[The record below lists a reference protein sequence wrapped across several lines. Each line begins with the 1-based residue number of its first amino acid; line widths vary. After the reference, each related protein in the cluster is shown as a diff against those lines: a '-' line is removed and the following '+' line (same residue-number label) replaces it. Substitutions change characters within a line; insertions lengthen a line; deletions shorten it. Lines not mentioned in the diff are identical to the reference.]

1 MARPI
6 AQTATALLEGL
17 LFEAI
22 AEADGDEAVAL
33 VRAVQA
39 GEAAL
44 PDLTAQQGEFVA
56 RALTCRSLLISIA
69 EDAAGRR
76 RSAEAEAM
84 DNTDPLRSLHASV
97 EAVRAA
103 GGPTPRKAL
112 DGLDVTPVFTA
123 HPTEVRRR
131 AVVEREFE
139 ISRLILA
146 ARHRL
151 SPAQDRR
158 FTEDLYR
165 EIALLWRMRLHRP
178 ERIAVT
184 DEIRN
189 ALAIVRDSV
198 LPALAELYESWSR
211 DLGDVLPDHPI
222 LRLGSWI
229 GGDRDGHPGVNDDT
243 LRQALRAN
251 ARVILNHYSDEVRAL
266 WFDLAIS
273 SDLSPVSSALRTLA
287 ETATDMSPHRRDE
300 PYRLALEHIWERLSG
315 TANLLAGGAYPARAT
330 AYDHPREFVA
340 DLEVV
345 SASLSENGDARLVGH
360 RLATLIALARA
371 CGFHLMRLDLR
382 QNADVHERV
391 LTELFDRAATGVE
404 YDVLTEAKRVK
415 VLLAE
420 LSHERPLRSPFAS
433 YSPETAKE
441 LATLDAAAE
450 AVRLYGRECLCAY
463 VISKT
468 DSLSDILEPLVLLK
482 QVGLVTGGAEPR
494 TQLPVSPLFETIE
507 DLEHGPSILS
517 AWLRLPEARSLLG
530 KTPVQDVM
538 LGYSDSNKDGGYVT
552 SRFSVVRA
560 AERLA
565 ERCEDHHVGLRLFH
579 GRGGSIGRGG
589 GPAPRAVLAQPPG
602 SVQGRIRMTEQGEM
616 IAHRFGDQPI
626 ARRSLESLVAAV
638 VLASHKPVEAKPGAA
653 KHEHALRAL
662 AAGSL
667 AAYRALVYDDP
678 AFADFFWSATPI
690 NEIASLNIGS
700 RPASRGAGRRIEDLR
715 AIPWVFSWSQA
726 RFLLP
731 SWYGFAG
738 GAQRAGLSAGQ
749 LQDLVGASEFFS
761 TLMAN
766 MELALVQADMGFAQR
781 YAALASDKAAA
792 GRIMDA
798 VKREHAA
805 AVEMALAARGGSS
818 LLEDQPHLSA
828 SIARALE
835 TIRPLNDLQ
844 LDLLGRR
851 RGGDESEAVFLGVE
865 LTIAGIAAG
874 LRTTG

>member
-1 MARPI
+1 LARAL
-6 AQTATALLEGL
+6 AQTTTALLEGL
-17 LFEAI
+17 LAEAI
-22 AEADGDEAVAL
+22 AEADGAEAVAL
-33 VRAVQA
+33 VANVQA
-39 GEAAL
+39 GEVDPKAL
-44 PDLTAQQGEFVA
+44 SAEQAEFVA
-56 RALTCRSLLISIA
+56 RAMTCRSLLMSIA

-76 RSAEAEAM
+76 RSAEAEAA
-84 DNTDPLRSLHASV
+84 DPSDPLRSLHAAV
-97 EAVRAA
+97 EAVRKA

-139 ISRLILA
+139 ISRLILG

-151 SPAQDRR
+151 LPAQETR
-158 FTEDLYR
+158 FREDLYR

-178 ERIAVT
+178 ERIAVA

-198 LPALAELYESWSR
+198 LPALAELYENWSR
-211 DLGDVLPDHPI
+211 ELPKELPEHPI

-229 GGDRDGHPGVNDDT
+229 GGDRDGHPGVNGDT
-243 LRQALRAN
+243 LRAALRAN

-273 SDLSPVSSALRTLA
+273 SDLSPVSPALQALA
-287 ETATDMSPHRRDE
+287 DTATDMSPHRRDE
-300 PYRLALEHIWERLSG
+300 PYRLALEHVWERLSG
-315 TANLLAGGAYPARAT
+315 TANVLASGAYPARAP
-330 AYDHPREFVA
+330 AYDHPRDFVA

-345 SASLSENGDARLVGH
+345 SRSLTENGDARLVGH
-360 RLATLIALARA
+360 RLSTLIALARA

-404 YDVLTEAKRVK
+404 YDVLPEAKRVK

-420 LSHERPLRSPFAS
+420 LAHERPLRSPFAS
-433 YSPETAKE
+433 YSPETSKE

-450 AVRLYGRECLCAY
+450 AVKLYGREALCAY

-494 TQLPVSPLFETIE
+494 TQLPVSPLFETID

-530 KTPVQDVM
+530 KPAVQDVM

-626 ARRSLESLVAAV
+626 ARRSLESLVAAT
-638 VLASHKPVEAKPGAA
+638 VLASHKPAEARAGGA
-653 KHEHALRAL
+653 KYEQTLKALSSGA
-662 AAGSL
+662 L

-690 NEIASLNIGS
+690 DEIAHLNIGS
-700 RPASRGAGRRIEDLR
+700 RPASRSAGRRIEDLR

-731 SWYGFAG
+731 GWYGFAG
-738 GAQRAGLSAGQ
+738 GAEKAKLSKGA
-749 LQDLVGASEFFS
+749 LQDLAGGSEFFA
-761 TLMAN
+761 TLLAN
-766 MELALVQADMGFAQR
+766 MELALAQADMGFAAR

-792 GRIMDA
+792 ARIMEA

-805 AVEMALAARGGSS
+805 AMELALTIRGGTT
-818 LLEDQPHLSA
+818 LLEDQPHLQA
-828 SIARALE
+828 SINRALAA
-835 TIRPLNDLQ
+835 IAPLNELQ
-844 LDLLGRR
+844 LELMGRR

>member
-1 MARPI
+1 MARSV
-6 AQTATALLEGL
+6 AQTTTALLEGL

-22 AEADGDEAVAL
+22 AEADGEDAVAL
-33 VRAVQA
+33 VRRVQA
-39 GEAAL
+39 GEAVLA
-44 PDLTAQQGEFVA
+44 DLTADQGEFVA

-76 RSAEAEAM
+76 RSAETEAM
-84 DNTDPLRSLHASV
+84 DTTDPLRSLHASV

-139 ISRLILA
+139 ISRLILG

-151 SPAQDRR
+151 SPAQDKR

-211 DLGDVLPDHPI
+211 DLGASLPEHPI

-229 GGDRDGHPGVNDDT
+229 GGDRDGHPGVNGDT

-273 SDLSPVSSALRTLA
+273 SDLSPVSEALRALA
-287 ETATDMSPHRRDE
+287 DTATDMSPHRRDE
-300 PYRLALEHIWERLSG
+300 PYRLALEHVWERLSG
-315 TANLLAGGAYPARAT
+315 TANLLAGGTYPARAA
-330 AYDHPREFVA
+330 AYDHPRDFVA
-340 DLEVV
+340 HLEVV
-345 SASLSENGDARLVGH
+345 SASLSENGDGRLVGH

-404 YDVLTEAKRVK
+404 YDVLSEAGRVK

-433 YSPETAKE
+433 YSPETSKE

-450 AVRLYGRECLCAY
+450 AVRLYGREALCAY

-494 TQLPVSPLFETIE
+494 TQLPVSPLFETID

-530 KTPVQDVM
+530 KAPVQDVM

-653 KHEHALRAL
+653 KHETALRAL
-662 AAGSL
+662 AAGSQ

-678 AFADFFWSATPI
+678 AFAEFFWSATPI

-700 RPASRGAGRRIEDLR
+700 RPASRGAGRKIEDLR

-766 MELALVQADMGFAQR
+766 MEMALVQADMAFAEQ

-792 GRIMDA
+792 RRIMDA
-798 VKREHAA
+798 VRREHAA
-805 AVEMALAARGGSS
+805 AVEIALSARGGST

-828 SIARALE
+828 SIIRALE

>member
-6 AQTATALLEGL
+6 AQPAAALLEGL
-17 LFEAI
+17 LTEAI
-22 AEADGDEAVAL
+22 AEADGPDAVAL
-33 VRAVQA
+33 IARVQA
-39 GEAAL
+39 GEASL
-44 PDLTAQQGEFVA
+44 KDLGAPQAEFVA
-56 RALTCRSLLISIA
+56 RALTCRSLLLSIA

-76 RSAEAEAM
+76 RGAEAEAM
-84 DNTDPLRSLHASV
+84 DTTDPLRSLHAAV

-139 ISRLILA
+139 ISRLILG

-151 SPAQDRR
+151 TPAQETRYR
-158 FTEDLYR
+158 EDLYR

-178 ERIAVT
+178 ERIAVA

-198 LPALAELYESWSR
+198 LPALAELYETWSR
-211 DLGDVLPDHPI
+211 ELGAVLPDHPV

-229 GGDRDGHPGVNDDT
+229 GGDRDGHPGVDGDT
-243 LRQALRAN
+243 LRLALRSN

-273 SDLSPVSSALRTLA
+273 SSLSPVSTDLQALA
-287 ETATDMSPHRRDE
+287 DSGQDISPHRRDE
-300 PYRLALEHIWERLSG
+300 PYRLALEHVWERLSA
-315 TANLLAGGAYPARAT
+315 TANLLAGGAYPARAP

-340 DLEVV
+340 DLEIV
-345 SASLSENGDARLVGH
+345 SASLTDNGDARLVGH

-433 YSPETAKE
+433 YSPETSKE

-450 AVRLYGRECLCAY
+450 AVRLYGREALCAY

-494 TQLPVSPLFETIE
+494 TLLPVSPLFETID

-530 KTPVQDVM
+530 KAPVQDVM

-565 ERCEDHHVGLRLFH
+565 QRCEDHHVGLRLFH

-638 VLASHKPVEAKPGAA
+638 VLASHKPVEARPGAA

-678 AFADFFWSATPI
+678 AFAAFFWSATPI
-690 NEIASLNIGS
+690 NEIAALNIGS
-700 RPASRGAGRRIEDLR
+700 RPASRAAGRRIEDLR

-738 GAQRAGLSAGQ
+738 GAQRADLSAGA
-749 LQDLVGASEFFS
+749 LRDLVGASEFFA

-766 MELALVQADMGFAQR
+766 MELALVQADMAFAER
-781 YAALASDKAAA
+781 YAALASDKPAAR
-792 GRIMDA
+792 RIMDA

-805 AVEMALAARGGSS
+805 AVDLALAARGGST
-818 LLEDQPHLSA
+818 LLEDQPHLQA

-844 LDLLGRR
+844 LDLLSRR
-851 RGGDESEAVFLGVE
+851 RGGDESEEVFLGVE

>member
-1 MARPI
+1 LARPV
-6 AQTATALLEGL
+6 AQTTSALLEGL
-17 LFEAI
+17 LAEAI
-22 AEADGDEAVAL
+22 AEADGPEAVAL
-33 VRAVQA
+33 IARVRA
-39 GEAAL
+39 GEASLDAL
-44 PDLTAQQGEFVA
+44 SAEEGEFVA
-56 RALTCRSLLISIA
+56 RALTCRSLLMSIA

-76 RSAEAEAM
+76 RSAEAEAL
-84 DNTDPLRSLHASV
+84 DPSDPLRSLHASL

-103 GGPTPRKAL
+103 GGPSARKAL

-139 ISRLILA
+139 ISRLILG

-151 SPAQDRR
+151 SPAQETR
-158 FTEDLYR
+158 FREDLYR

-178 ERIAVT
+178 ERIAVA

-198 LPALAELYESWSR
+198 LPALAELYENWSR
-211 DLGDVLPDHPI
+211 ELGAAMPDHPI

-229 GGDRDGHPGVNDDT
+229 GGDRDGHPGVNSET
-243 LRQALRAN
+243 LRAALRSN

-273 SDLSPVSSALRTLA
+273 SALSPVSADLQALA
-287 ETATDMSPHRRDE
+287 DTATDMSPHRRDE

-315 TANLLAGGAYPARAT
+315 TANRLAGGSYPARAE

-340 DLEVV
+340 DLEIV
-345 SASLSENGDARLVGH
+345 SRSLADNGDARLVGH
-360 RLATLIALARA
+360 RLATLVALARA

-404 YDVLTEAKRVK
+404 YDVLTEARRVK

-420 LSHERPLRSPFAS
+420 LSHERPLRSPFAA

-450 AVRLYGRECLCAY
+450 AVRLYGKEAFCAY
-463 VISKT
+463 VVSKT
-468 DSLSDILEPLVLLK
+468 DSLSDMLEPLVLLK

-494 TQLPVSPLFETIE
+494 TQLPVSPLFETID

-530 KTPVQDVM
+530 KPAVQDVM

-626 ARRSLESLVAAV
+626 ARRSLESLVAAT

-653 KHEHALRAL
+653 RHEQTLRAL
-662 AAGSL
+662 SSGAQ

-690 NEIASLNIGS
+690 TEIASLNIGS
-700 RPASRGAGRRIEDLR
+700 RPASRAGGRRIEDLR

-738 GAQRAGLSAGQ
+738 GVQRAGLTTGA
-749 LQDLVGASEFFS
+749 LQDLRGGSEFFA

-766 MELALVQADMGFAQR
+766 MEMALVQADMDLAGR
-781 YAALASDKAAA
+781 YAALASDRTAA
-792 GRIMDA
+792 GRIMDQ
-798 VKREHAA
+798 VRREHAA
-805 AVEMALAARGGSS
+805 AVDLALAARGGTT
-818 LLEDQPHLSA
+818 LLEDQPHLRA
-828 SIARALE
+828 SITRALE
-835 TIRPLNDLQ
+835 AIAPLNALQ
-844 LDLLGRR
+844 LELLGRR
-851 RGGDESEAVFLGVE
+851 RGGDTSEAVFLGVE